1 MGGWGDRRRGGGGR
15 EGGGGGGRE
24 RIHEYVQCMEGLGC
38 TGSHDIYRSVM
49 KCVQSLLTATVMS
62 VLLSRTRPRVTVRT
76 GNFSACLRAL
86 FAKTI
91 CYMDRIR
98 GSGINYTIEV

>member
-15 EGGGGGGRE
+15 EGGGRE

-49 KCVQSLLTATVMS
+49 KCVQSLICN
-62 VLLSRTRPRVTVRT
+62 VRSSIT
-76 GNFSACLRAL
+76 HEAASYCAYWKF
-86 FAKTI
+86 
-91 CYMDRIR
+91 
-98 GSGINYTIEV
+98 